1 MVLSMCKVF
10 ELVMKEKPF
19 RLIERRYEDG
29 ALPCNVFECVVEEEL
44 FDFVERSE
52 GSCSLNAIPLN
63 V

>member
-1 MVLSMCKVF
+1 MVLFRCKIF
-10 ELVMKEKPF
+10 ECAVKEKPF
-19 RLIERRYEDG
+19 DLVEGRSKDG
-29 ALPCNVFECVVEEEL
+29 ALCNVFECVVEEEL